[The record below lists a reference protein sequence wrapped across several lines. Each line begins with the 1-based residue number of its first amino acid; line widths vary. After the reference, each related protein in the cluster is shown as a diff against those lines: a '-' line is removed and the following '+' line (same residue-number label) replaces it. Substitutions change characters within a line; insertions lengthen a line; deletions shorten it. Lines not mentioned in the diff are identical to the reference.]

1 MTTMNAAAAIVIMK
15 KRKKSKMKYRTI
27 ENGLITSEHIG
38 QEVKVIGWV
47 ARKRDLGSL
56 TFIDLRDRSGIIQVL
71 INEETPKPEIR
82 NEYVINVT
90 GIVTKKAD
98 PNPALKTGHLE
109 IVATKVELINK
120 AKNPPLIIADETDAL
135 EDVRLKY
142 RYLDLRRPV
151 LQNKLITRAKIA
163 KATRTFLDEAG
174 FIEIETPIL
183 TKSTPGGAR
192 DYLIPSRL
200 NPGTFYALAQSPQ
213 IYKQLLMIGGLEKY
227 YQIAKCFRDED
238 LRADRQPDFT
248 QIDIETSF
256 MTYEE
261 VLAINEKLLQFI
273 FKEVKGYDLKLPLP
287 RITYDEAM
295 LKYGSDK
302 PDLRFG
308 LEIND
313 AKDIFTKFDAPFLNA
328 EPYIYAIK
336 VSDNGD
342 FFTRRVVDE
351 LNMIAK
357 QHGLNSFANLKYS
370 SDAFTGSLAKFVTP
384 DLEKDLI
391 QKFSLK
397 DNDFLLISFGAN
409 KRQTL
414 TSLGAAR
421 LKVAAML
428 NLVDKNAYS
437 ALWVDSFPLFS
448 YDEESGNYVSEHHP
462 FTMPFEKDISKLKT
476 NPGEILSYAYD
487 IVINGYEVGGGS
499 MRIFDQDLQEEI
511 FNVLGMTEKEIE
523 QKFGFFIEALKYGTP
538 PHGGIAYGLDRLTMI
553 LTGTHDIRD
562 VIAFPKNLRGNSL
575 MSGEPNIVSDFQLKE
590 LYIKIDK
597 EREEK

>member
-1 MTTMNAAAAIVIMK
+1 
-15 KRKKSKMKYRTI
+15 MKYRTI
-27 ENGLITSEHIG
+27 ENGLITKEHLG
-38 QEVKVIGWV
+38 QEVRVIGWV
-47 ARKRDLGSL
+47 AKKRDLGSL
-56 TFIDLRDRSGIIQVL
+56 TFIDLRDRSGIIQIL
-71 INEETPKPEIR
+71 INENIAKPDIR
-82 NEYVINVT
+82 NEYIINVT
-90 GIVTKKAD
+90 GIVTKKAE
-98 PNPALKTGHLE
+98 PNPLLKTGHLE
-109 IVATKVELINK
+109 IVATEVKLINK
-120 AKNPPLIIADETDAL
+120 AKNPPLIIANDTDAL

-163 KATRTFLDEAG
+163 QATRTFLDRER

-192 DYLIPSRL
+192 DYLVPSRL

-256 MTYEE
+256 MSYEE
-261 VLAINEKLLQFI
+261 LLLLNEELLQFI
-273 FKEVKGYDLKLPLP
+273 FKEVKGYDLKLPLK
-287 RITYDEAM
+287 RITYEEA
-295 LKYGSDK
+295 LEKYGSDK
-302 PDLRFG
+302 PDLRFE
-308 LEIND
+308 LELND
-313 AKDIFTKFDAPFLNA
+313 VKNVFSHLDAPFLNK

-336 VSDNGD
+336 VTKSGD

-351 LNMIAK
+351 LNNTAK
-357 QHGLNSFANLKYS
+357 QHGLNSFANLKFNDDEFS
-370 SDAFTGSLAKFVTP
+370 GSLAKFVTP
-384 DLEKDLI
+384 ELAPLLVKELELGDG
-391 QKFSLK
+391 
-397 DNDFLLISFGAN
+397 DFLLLSFGAN
-409 KRQTL
+409 KKQTL

-421 LKVAAML
+421 LKVAEML
-428 NLVDKNAYS
+428 SLIDEEVYS
-437 ALWVDSFPLFS
+437 VLWVDSFPLFS
-448 YDEESGNYVSEHHP
+448 YDEASGNYVSEHHP
-462 FTMPFEKDISKLKT
+462 FTMPFESDLHLLSSK
-476 NPGEILSYAYD
+476 PGEVLSYAYD

-499 MRIFDQDLQEEI
+499 MRIFDQDLQHQI
-511 FNVLGMTEKEIE
+511 FNVLGMTEQEIAY
-523 QKFGFFIEALKYGTP
+523 KFGFFIEALKYGTP

-575 MSGEPNIVSDFQLKE
+575 MSGEPNIVSDFQLDE
-590 LYIKIDK
+590 LYIKIKK